1 MEHFSV
7 LLHVARMK
15 KALNK
20 LVERQSRPDRV
31 GPRVTAIRCA
41 LEKNKTDFAT
51 LIGLD
56 PSSMTKVEKGIM
68 GLDIAVGERVAAL
81 YGIGLDFIYRGDLA
95 DLPPAL
101 REKIL
106 LNLQNPPT
114 S

>member
-1 MEHFSV
+1 MEHFSF
-7 LLHVARMK
+7 LLHVPRMK
-15 KALNK
+15 SALNK
-20 LVERQSRPDRV
+20 LVDRQSRPDRV

-56 PSSMTKVEKGIM
+56 PSSMTKVEKGTM

-81 YGIGLDFIYRGDLA
+81 YGIGLDFIYRGDLS
-95 DLPPAL
+95 DLPYDL

-106 LNLQNPPT
+106 QNLQNPST